1 MAATL
6 ETWCDEEFRSVIRF
20 LWAKHVS
27 LIEIHSQL
35 IEMYGDDEM
44 KVQHVRKWYR
54 LFQN

>member
-35 IEMYGDDEM
+35 IEMYDDDEM